1 MSYFAT
7 VLSAAKT
14 IDTTERTLP
23 AHVPDGFVRLKLATA
38 SLCGTDLHYYRHFSN
53 AGFQMQRPVTLG
65 HEACAYVVDANGSS
79 FSKNQLLALN
89 PIIACGECENCR
101 AGQENHCTA
110 KKFPGSATTVPH
122 IDGFF
127 QVAFDFPAQCCH
139 AVPENTKPDHLT
151 FAEPLACAMHSVTM
165 SGAGQSDRVLVIGCG
180 PMGLLAVVA
189 AKAVGAQVD
198 VTDLQPDAI
207 DLAKEVGAGEGFVA
221 GKAVQEKA
229 VPADNYY
236 DAVIEA
242 SGSPYG
248 FNQALESVKRRGR
261 VSILSNIQ
269 LSETPINLHKIMLKE
284 VTVAGSFQFNIE
296 FKQALDIITA
306 EPDVFDKLIAAR
318 FPLSQTVDAL
328 ELMLSG
334 KAAGKIL
341 IKPEVS

>member
-1 MSYFAT
+1 MTYFAT

-14 IDTTERTLP
+14 IDPATRTLP
-23 AHVPDGFVRLKLATA
+23 GDVPEGHVRLKLATA

-65 HEACAYVVDANGSS
+65 HEACAHVSDANGSAFKS
-79 FSKNQLLALN
+79 GQLVALN
-89 PIIACGECENCR
+89 PIINCGACEKCR

-127 QVAFDFPAQCCH
+127 QAEFDFPAKCCH
-139 AVPENTKPDHLT
+139 AVPEGTNPDHLT
-151 FAEPLACAMHSVTM
+151 FAEPLACAMHSVTV
-165 SGAGQSDRVLVIGCG
+165 SGAGTSAKGADKMLITGCG

-189 AKAVGAQVD
+189 ALAEGIEVD
-198 VTDLQPDAI
+198 VTDIRQEAV
-207 DLAKEVGAGEGFVA
+207 DLALKIGAGKGFVA
-221 GKAVQEKA
+221 GKDTP
-229 VPADNYY
+229 PADHY

-242 SGSPYG
+242 SGSPHA
-248 FNQALESVKRRGR
+248 FNQALEAVKRQGR

-269 LSETPINLHKIMLKE
+269 LSDTPVNLHKIMLKE
-284 VTVAGSFQFNIE
+284 AIVAGSFQFNVE
-296 FKQALDIITA
+296 FRKALDLIISGKR
-306 EPDVFDKLIAAR
+306 DFDQLIAAR
-318 FPLSQTVDAL
+318 FPLPRTADAL

-341 IKPEVS
+341 IKPEL